1 MRSNIA
7 SAVPIIAF
15 SQSTAAGKLSRRL
28 ALCVKGRTLVF
39 AGRACQTRAMFVCL
53 AFGLCLLVG
62 PAAAGFQGHGG
73 YVKAVALALDG
84 RRGLSD
90 GSDML
95 LHYWGSETDEEL
107 CP

>member
-15 SQSTAAGKLSRRL
+15 AQSTAAGKLSRRL

-53 AFGLCLLVG
+53 AFGPCLLVE
-62 PAAAGFQGHGG
+62 PSTAGFQGYGG
-73 YVKAVALALDG
+73 YVKAVAFALDG
-84 RRGLSD
+84 RRGLPG

-95 LHYWGSETDEEL
+95 LRYWSSQTDEEL
-107 CP
+107 RP

>member
-84 RRGLSD
+84 RRGLSGD
-90 GSDML
+90 PDML
-95 LHYWGSETDEEL
+95 LRYWSLETDEEL
-107 CP
+107 RP